1 VFPASRGFITNRNAL
16 AAVAHGRRA
25 SGGLSDCREPCPE
38 PAEGGRCHMIDS
50 DFRAVTGARMVP
62 GKIPFA
68 TYASRIYG
76 KPHQSRYLAGVT
88 FSGPK

>member
-1 VFPASRGFITNRNAL
+1 MFPASRGFITNRDAP
-16 AAVAHGRRA
+16 AAVAHRRRA
-25 SGGLSDCREPCPE
+25 SRCLLDCREPAPE
-38 PAEGGRCHMIDS
+38 PAEGGRCHMIDGNL
-50 DFRAVTGARMVP
+50 RPVTGALMVP

-68 TYASRIYG
+68 KYASRIYG

>member
-1 VFPASRGFITNRNAL
+1 
-16 AAVAHGRRA
+16 
-25 SGGLSDCREPCPE
+25 
-38 PAEGGRCHMIDS
+38 MIDGNL
-50 DFRAVTGARMVP
+50 RPVTGALMVP

-68 TYASRIYG
+68 KYASRIYG